1 MANTDQSDTRTAIL
15 DVAIP
20 LFAASGYNGV
30 SMRTI
35 AKLVGISAAALY
47 HHYPDKQSLYLAT
60 MERVFADK
68 SEGITS
74 AIAKP
79 GSSAE
84 RLYAFVESF
93 TQLTARDPDFRNL
106 FQRELLDGDEA
117 RLRLLADKVFG
128 ESFEAMTELARELDP
143 EGDAHMLAISMA
155 GLILFHFETA
165 PVRCFLP
172 GGQPKH
178 GDVEV
183 VVEHVYRLLSHLLVS
198 KPRILSWTR

>member
-1 MANTDQSDTRTAIL
+1 MKCDQSDTRTAIL

-74 AIAKP
+74 AVARQ

-84 RLYAFVESF
+84 RLHAFVESF
-93 TQLTARDPDFRNL
+93 TELTARDPDFRNL
-106 FQRELLDGDEA
+106 FLRELLDGDEA

-128 ESFEAMTELARELDP
+128 ESFEAMTALARELDP
-143 EGDAHMLAISMA
+143 DGDAHMLAISMA

-165 PVRCFLP
+165 PVRRFLP

-178 GDVEV
+178 GDVNV
-183 VVEHVYRLLSHLLVS
+183 VVEHVYRLLSRLLIS
-198 KPRILSWTR
+198 K

>member
-1 MANTDQSDTRTAIL
+1 MKCDQSDTRTAIL

-20 LFAASGYNGV
+20 LFAASGYSGV

-74 AIAKP
+74 AVARQ

-84 RLYAFVESF
+84 RLYSTPSENP
-93 TQLTARDPDFRNL
+93 L
-106 FQRELLDGDEA
+106 
-117 RLRLLADKVFG
+117 
-128 ESFEAMTELARELDP
+128 
-143 EGDAHMLAISMA
+143 
-155 GLILFHFETA
+155 
-165 PVRCFLP
+165 
-172 GGQPKH
+172 
-178 GDVEV
+178 
-183 VVEHVYRLLSHLLVS
+183 
-198 KPRILSWTR
+198 